1 MGRPSK
7 LTPERHKRIVELIEA
22 GNYPE
27 TAAGACGVNRA
38 TYYVWMAKGREA
50 KSGRYKDFHDDVVR
64 AREAAEADLVAM
76 VKLAAVED
84 WRAAS
89 WMLERTRKGKYAK
102 PIHLEQDL
110 QTTVT
115 IQGAPWLQDQAE
127 ADKGG
132 DGAD

>member
-7 LTPERHKRIVELIEA
+7 LTPERHKRIVDLMEA

-27 TAAGACGVNRA
+27 TAAGACGVSSTA
-38 TYYVWMAKGREA
+38 FFSWMAKGRAA
-50 KSGRYKDFHDDVVR
+50 KSGKYREFADDVVR
-64 AREAAEADLVAM
+64 AREAAEAELVAT
-76 VKLAAVED
+76 VKLAARDD

-127 ADKGG
+127 ADKGD

>member
-7 LTPERHKRIVELIEA
+7 LTPERHKKIVKLIEA

-50 KSGRYKDFHDDVVR
+50 KSGKYKDFHDDVQR
-64 AREAAEADLVAM
+64 AREAAEAELIQTIRRASVD
-76 VKLAAVED
+76 D

-89 WMLERTRKGKYAK
+89 WMLERTRKGKYSK
-102 PIHLEQDL
+102 PIHVEAESIS
-110 QTTVT
+110 T
-115 IQGAPWLQDQAE
+115 IKIEGAPWLAEQAK
-127 ADKGG
+127 AD
-132 DGAD
+132 ADED